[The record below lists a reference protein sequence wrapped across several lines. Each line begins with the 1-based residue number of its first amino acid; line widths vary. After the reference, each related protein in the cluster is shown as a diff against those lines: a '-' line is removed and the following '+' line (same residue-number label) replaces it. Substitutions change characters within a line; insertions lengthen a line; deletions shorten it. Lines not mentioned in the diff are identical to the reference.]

1 MSEQKLQQHLMFDIE
16 TLATVPNAIVLSVGA
31 VLFTKEGIVDKFYV
45 NLSMKEQLDKG
56 RAISESTFYWWMQ
69 QSQEASAA
77 LTKDVFAVRAGLGQL
92 WHWMNHTCQIDMKH
106 VKVWGNGATFDNVIM
121 RDILKQYGYSEEYM
135 WRFWNDRCH
144 RTYVAENNIEKVK
157 PTVAHDA
164 LADAAAQAHT
174 LINYWNK

>member
-1 MSEQKLQQHLMFDIE
+1 MSEQQLQQHLMFDIE

-69 QSQEASAA
+69 QSQEASTA
-77 LTKDVFAVRAGLGQL
+77 LTKDVFAVRSGLGQL

-144 RTYVAENNIEKVK
+144 RTYVAENNIKKVE

>member
-1 MSEQKLQQHLMFDIE
+1 MGKKHLMFDIE

-77 LTKDVFAVRAGLGQL
+77 LAKDVFAVRAGLGQL

-135 WRFWNDRCH
+135 WRFWNDRCF
-144 RTYVAENNIEKVK
+144 RTYVAENNIEKVQ
-157 PTVAHDA
+157 PDVAHHA
-164 LADAAAQAHT
+164 LADARAQAMT
-174 LINYWNK
+174 LIRYWSK